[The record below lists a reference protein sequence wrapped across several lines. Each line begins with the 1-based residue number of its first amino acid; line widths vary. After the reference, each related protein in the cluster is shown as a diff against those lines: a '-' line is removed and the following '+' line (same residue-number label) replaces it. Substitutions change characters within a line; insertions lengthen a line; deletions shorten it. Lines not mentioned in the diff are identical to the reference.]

1 MNMGKLETVFIAGIA
16 LIALSGCATHDWA
29 NADARLT
36 ESDVHPSALPA
47 DLVGTWSGSFWPI
60 TADAGG
66 SNAIGQVT
74 LAIKDD
80 GSYTLTERRRASTR
94 NHSGVVVANGRTITL
109 RSSSGGWFPLR
120 HRGNALYGLASDP
133 VSGFVLQISVEKD

>member
-1 MNMGKLETVFIAGIA
+1 MGKRGIVFIASIT
-16 LIALSGCATHDWA
+16 LIALSGCAT
-29 NADARLT
+29 NQRTDAVARST
-36 ESDVHPSALPA
+36 ESDARPSALPT

-60 TADAGG
+60 AAD
-66 SNAIGQVT
+66 SSDRNAIGQVT

-80 GSYTLTERRRASTR
+80 GSYTLTERRGASTR
-94 NHSGVVVANGRTITL
+94 NYSGVVVANGRTITL